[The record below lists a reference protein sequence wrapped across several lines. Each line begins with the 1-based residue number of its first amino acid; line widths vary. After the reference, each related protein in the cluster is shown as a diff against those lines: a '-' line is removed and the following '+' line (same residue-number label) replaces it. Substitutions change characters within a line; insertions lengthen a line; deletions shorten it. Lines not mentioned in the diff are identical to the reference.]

1 VKIVFYHTPEGRER
15 KIAEAFAAG
24 AKVHGDQCVFFGEKY
39 QGTPIE
45 DADGAVLIG
54 VKGRS
59 RLILDT
65 YRTAGKFVVYLDKA
79 FFRACA
85 HDYLKV
91 SVNAFQ
97 PLEYLMLSDR
107 PADRWERVRSKYGLD
122 IKPPR
127 NGSGAVVYLGPSQKY
142 ARFHRLGDATEYAM
156 SVLDNVRKYTD
167 RPFVYRPKASWNGA
181 VPIPG
186 ALFSRPPRTLW
197 DELKDDGILIVHGSN
212 ASADATIEGYPVIS
226 LGPSIASP
234 VSESDFSMLNNSQV
248 RSEAQREYW
257 ARQVAYC
264 QWTLA
269 EFYSGQMWKET
280 RALCH

>member
-1 VKIVFYHTPEGRER
+1 VKIVFYHSPEGRER
-15 KIAEAFAAG
+15 KVAEAFAAG
-24 AKVHGDQCVFFGEKY
+24 ARALGDHCVLCGEKY
-39 QGTPIE
+39 QGTPVE

-54 VKGRS
+54 VKGRG
-59 RLILDT
+59 RLVLDS
-65 YRTAGKFVVYLDKA
+65 YRAAGKFVVYLDKA
-79 FFRACA
+79 FFRACSRE
-85 HDYLKV
+85 YLKV

-97 PLEYLMLSDR
+97 PLEYLMSIDR
-107 PADRWERVRSKYGLD
+107 PADRWEKIRSKYGLE
-122 IKPPR
+122 IRPPR
-127 NGSGAVVYLGPSQKY
+127 AGGGAVVYLGPSQKY

-156 SVLDNVRKYTD
+156 SVLNEVRKYTD

-181 VPIPG
+181 VPVPG

-197 DELKDDGILIVHGSN
+197 DELKNDGVLVVHGSN
-212 ASADATIEGYPVIS
+212 ASADATIEGFPVIS
-226 LGPSIASP
+226 LGPSIAQP
-234 VSESDFSMLNNSQV
+234 VSGDDLSMVNGFRAL
-248 RSEAQREYW
+248 SEKQREYW